1 MTLLELCEPLFLYIC
16 FLGRLGRAGEKGK
29 LELSMVRANIEDH
42 LKNMR
47 AQAST
52 DGHLSEQYDKIELV
66 LIFFIDFMIKESNLS
81 FAKDWNELAFDRN
94 ELAGDE
100 RFFDLLDE
108 TLKDKGAAASERLAI
123 FYTCMGLGFTGVE
136 KPEYIRKKMLQ
147 CSARIRHMMD
157 ADEWSVIC
165 PESYEHVDTRD
176 LVEPPGKKLL
186 GIAIALI
193 GLCIVSFVTNI
204 CLFKWA
210 SDDVDT
216 ALVSIVNRPPPAAER
231 PAEED
236 MQ

>member
-1 MTLLELCEPLFLYIC
+1 MTLLELCEPLLLYIC
-16 FLGRLGRAGEKGK
+16 FLGRLSRAGEKGK
-29 LELSMVRANIEDH
+29 LELSQVRANIEDH

-47 AQAST
+47 SQAST

-66 LIFFIDFMIKESNLS
+66 LIFFIDFMIKESSLS
-81 FAKDWNELAFDRN
+81 FAKDWNELAFDKN

-100 RFFDLLDE
+100 RFFDLLDA
-108 TLKDKGAAASERLAI
+108 TLEDKGPAASERLAI
-123 FYTCMGLGFTGVE
+123 FYTCMGVGFTGVE

-147 CSARIRHMMD
+147 CSARIRDMMD

-193 GLCIVSFVTNI
+193 GLCMVSFITNI

-210 SDDVDT
+210 SDEVNG
-216 ALVSIVNRPPPAAER
+216 ALVDIGNRPQAVAEQQE
-231 PAEED
+231 EED
-236 MQ
+236 MR